1 MLSSRVLAL
10 GRNLVT
16 GISPTSLA
24 AGTSCIRKYRTAY
37 QCLGPALSVS
47 SSFSSSSS
55 SSYRFKSSAA
65 SEAAEELP
73 EDEVHSTDS
82 GSTDATLD
90 AILDT
95 AMPKPDASSAE
106 SSTFDRSKQGTPSP
120 WAVFDAWGAGADI
133 VEPLS
138 PEMEAKL
145 TNEAVRIP
153 VTEEDRAT
161 LPGETD
167 ILAAYDQHL
176 QRKSS
181 VHFGYPYNLMF
192 DFTELQGFMNYSINN
207 LGDPFVPSNYQVH
220 SRQFECAVIDFFA
233 KLWKMEPDS
242 YWVRCC
248 LVMFCLITVS
258 LSAYLCDS
266 LSNNNNKIKPIGLRH
281 DERNRR
287 KLARPSLGSRGL
299 SRRHSLHQSGNTLLR
314 VQGCSILPHGLQ
326 IHSNIAHG
334 RNQLRHFGRH
344 D

>member
-10 GRNLVT
+10 AGRNLVT
-16 GISPTSLA
+16 GISPIRLSV
-24 AGTSCIRKYRTAY
+24 GTSSTRVARTAY
-37 QCLGPALSVS
+37 QSSSIGSALSL
-47 SSFSSSSS
+47 

-65 SEAAEELP
+65 EERVEERL
-73 EDEVHSTDS
+73 EDEVLSSEALSTTD
-82 GSTDATLD
+82 TDATLD
-90 AILDT
+90 ATLDV
-95 AMPKPDASSAE
+95 AMPTSASTE
-106 SSTFDRSKQGTPSP
+106 PESTFDRSKQGTPSP

-153 VTEEDRAT
+153 ITEKERDS

-233 KLWKMEPDS
+233 KLWKMEEDS
-242 YWVRCC
+242 YWVRY
-248 LVMFCLITVS
+248 V
-258 LSAYLCDS
+258 
-266 LSNNNNKIKPIGLRH
+266 
-281 DERNRR
+281 
-287 KLARPSLGSRGL
+287 
-299 SRRHSLHQSGNTLLR
+299 LLLF
-314 VQGCSILPHGLQ
+314 V
-326 IHSNIAHG
+326 
-334 RNQLRHFGRH
+334 
-344 D
+344 